1 MVITLGRASAAA
13 LLLALGAASVWAQT
27 PAPQSPASITLEEA
41 IRRAEANE
49 PNYAAAVAAN
59 RVAGLDKSIA
69 RAGLLPSARAFTQ
82 GIYTQPNGLY
92 AEGGEGVSTPNPKF
106 VANDARPREY
116 FAQGIVDETLS
127 VGGLAELRRADAAAA
142 LARAELE
149 IARRGLVATVSGLFY
164 GELAAGHRVAIA
176 EEAHAQAANFVTLTS
191 EREQQR
197 EAAHADVV
205 KAQLQEQQ
213 RARELTDAK
222 VSAEKAR
229 LDLGVLLFPD
239 PRTDYTLAEE
249 PAPAALPSRGDVQ
262 QAAARNNPELKSALA
277 NLESSN
283 ADVFGAHAA
292 FLPSVGF
299 NFTYGID
306 ANEFAVK
313 GPLTP
318 DGSRAHNLG
327 YSTTWSVNLPI
338 WDWLSTEHKLKQSE
352 IRRDAAKVMLSA
364 TQRQLI
370 ARLDETYSEAQAAQ
384 EQLASMDLS
393 VKTAAESLRLTTL
406 RYKAGEATVLEVVD
420 AQTTYLTT
428 ANARE
433 DAQVRYH
440 AALADLQTLTGTR

>member
-27 PAPQSPASITLEEA
+27 PAPQSLASITLEEA

-239 PRTDYTLAEE
+239 PRTDYKLAEE
-249 PAPAALPSRGDVQ
+249 PAPAALPSRSDVQ

-440 AALADLQTLTGTR
+440 AALADLQTLAGTR

>member
-1 MVITLGRASAAA
+1 MAKASVTA
-13 LLLALGAASVWAQT
+13 LILALGAASALAQT
-27 PAPQSPASITLEEA
+27 QPAPPPVSITLQEA
-41 IRRAEANE
+41 LRRAEANE
-49 PNYAAAVAAN
+49 PNYAAAIAAN

-69 RAGLLPSARAFTQ
+69 RAALLPSARAFTQ

-116 FAQGIVDETLS
+116 YAQGIVDETLS
-127 VGGLAELRRADAAAA
+127 MGGLAALRRADAAAA
-142 LARAELE
+142 LAKAELE
-149 IARRGLVATVSGLFY
+149 ISRRGLVVTVSGLYY
-164 GELAAGHRVAIA
+164 GEVAAGHRVAIA
-176 EEAHAQAANFVTLTS
+176 EQAHTQAADFVRLTTQ
-191 EREQQR
+191 REQGR

-222 VSAEKAR
+222 LAAEKAR
-229 LDLGVLLFPD
+229 LDLAVLLFPD
-239 PRTDYTLAEE
+239 PRTPYTLADE
-249 PAPAALPSRGDVQ
+249 PAPAALPSRGDVE
-262 QAAARNNPELKSALA
+262 QAAARNNPELRSALA

-283 ADVFGAHAA
+283 ADVFGARAA
-292 FLPSVGF
+292 LLPSVGL

-306 ANEFAVK
+306 ANEFAVN

-318 DGSRAHNLG
+318 DGSRARNLG
-327 YSTTWSVNLPI
+327 YSTTWTVNLPI
-338 WDWLSTEHKLKQSE
+338 WDWLSTEHKIKQSE
-352 IRRDAAKVMLSA
+352 IRRDAAKVVLSA

-370 ARLDETYSEAQAAQ
+370 ARLDEAYSEAQASQ
-384 EQLASMDLS
+384 QQLASLDTS
-393 VKTAAESLRLTTL
+393 VQDAAESLRLTNL

-440 AALADLQTLTGTR
+440 AALADLQTLTGTM